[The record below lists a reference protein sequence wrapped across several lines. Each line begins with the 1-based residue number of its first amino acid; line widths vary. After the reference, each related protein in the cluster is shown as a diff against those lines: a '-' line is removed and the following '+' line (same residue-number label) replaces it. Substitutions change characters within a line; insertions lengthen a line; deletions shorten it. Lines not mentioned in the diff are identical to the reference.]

1 MSMYGAVLS
10 LSFTRV
16 CKARSRI
23 TRAMMQR
30 GSELASLLPTD
41 VRHWWP
47 IVEDIF
53 GSPRLAEIMNRM
65 TSFFTQS
72 REYEYIS
79 IDATIKCCVS
89 VLGQESWRA
98 NVVVRNQAPFDDMS
112 AYRRVLTVRGRTGAV
127 LGMFP
132 VATEKA
138 EEIAMALGS
147 NLPSQGLRQVMSVA
161 ADNATGK
168 LYTALRRVMPN
179 LQCLSL
185 DPLHLAMVYEQLDRM
200 QQDTECA
207 HVLRVN

>member
-1 MSMYGAVLS
+1 MSMNGAVLS

-47 IVEDIF
+47 IIEDIF
-53 GSPRLAEIMNRM
+53 GSPRVAEIMNRM

-98 NVVVRNQAPFDDMS
+98 NVVVRNPAGAFRWHVRLPES
-112 AYRRVLTVRGRTGAV
+112 ADSSRQNRRGVGHVSCCHREGG
-127 LGMFP
+127 GDCHGP
-132 VATEKA
+132 
-138 EEIAMALGS
+138 G
-147 NLPSQGLRQVMSVA
+147 
-161 ADNATGK
+161 
-168 LYTALRRVMPN
+168 
-179 LQCLSL
+179 
-185 DPLHLAMVYEQLDRM
+185 EQLAEPGPTASYVRRRR
-200 QQDTECA
+200 QCYG
-207 HVLRVN
+207 